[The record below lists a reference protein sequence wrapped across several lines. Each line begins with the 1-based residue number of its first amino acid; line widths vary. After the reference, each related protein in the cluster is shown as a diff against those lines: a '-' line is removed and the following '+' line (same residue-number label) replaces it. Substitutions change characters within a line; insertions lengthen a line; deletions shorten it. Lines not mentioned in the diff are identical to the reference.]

1 MVEVAVEGNS
11 VHIKGNIKS
20 IDDYLAVKNSLQEL
34 ADKGVR
40 SIEVCF
46 TDSVSITS
54 SIIGFMLKLINVDK
68 IDLSVTAGDKK
79 LLALLEELELQ
90 GIFKVRGL

>member
-1 MVEVAVEGNS
+1 MVEVSVEENS
-11 VHIKGNIKS
+11 VNIKGNIKS
-20 IDDYLAVKNSLQEL
+20 IDDYLAVKKSLQDL
-34 ADKGVR
+34 TDSGCR

-68 IDLSVTAGDKK
+68 IDLRVSAGDKK
-79 LLALLEELELQ
+79 LVSLLEELELSR
-90 GIFKVRGL
+90 IFQVREL